1 MKSKL
6 VLVGAVV
13 VTAAVV
19 LIPMSLAG
27 VSKGNSAT
35 VAVRSS
41 TLGRILVDR
50 RGHTLYL
57 LGKDKRGMSS
67 CSGACALDWP
77 PLIMSGR
84 PRAGVGAKAS
94 LLGRTRRKDGRW
106 QVTYNHHPLYTFF
119 EDTKTDSTN
128 GEGLNFFGGEWEA
141 VSSVGAKV
149 EKNDAATAV
158 AAIRHQATAAT
169 AVTSRRNHPR
179 APLAAETFH
188 SAPGSP

>member
-27 VSKGNSAT
+27 VSKGSSAT

-57 LGKDKRGMSS
+57 FGKDKRGMSS
-67 CSGACALDWP
+67 CNGACAVDWP
-77 PLIMSGR
+77 PLIVSGQ

-119 EDTKTDSTN
+119 EDTKKGQTN
-128 GEGLNFFGGEWEA
+128 GEGLNFFGGEWDA
-141 VSSVGAKV
+141 VSPAGAKV
-149 EKNDAATAV
+149 EKSGAASSGGN
-158 AAIRHQATAAT
+158 Q
-169 AVTSRRNHPR
+169 S
-179 APLAAETFH
+179 
-188 SAPGSP
+188 GYGGYGY

>member
-67 CSGACALDWP
+67 CNGACAFDWP

-94 LLGRTRRKDGRW
+94 LLGRSRRKDGRW

-149 EKNDAATAV
+149 EKNDAA
-158 AAIRHQATAAT
+158 
-169 AVTSRRNHPR
+169 SSGGGDP
-179 APLAAETFH
+179 
-188 SAPGSP
+188 SSGYGGYSGY

>member
-1 MKSKL
+1 
-6 VLVGAVV
+6 
-13 VTAAVV
+13 
-19 LIPMSLAG
+19 MSLAG

-67 CSGACALDWP
+67 CNGACAFDWP

-94 LLGRTRRKDGRW
+94 LLGRSRRKDGRW

-149 EKNDAATAV
+149 EKNDAA
-158 AAIRHQATAAT
+158 
-169 AVTSRRNHPR
+169 SSGGGDP
-179 APLAAETFH
+179 
-188 SAPGSP
+188 SSGYGGYSGY